1 MAVKTDNWTAEDSA
15 TTSTLVRRCLQGSA
29 EAWRDLVERYS
40 RLVHAVPARYGL
52 SSAEVDDVGQEVFL
66 ALAQNL
72 HRIEDPERLP
82 GWLVTTA
89 RRMTW
94 RIVQQRKRES
104 PGAEADL
111 MDGETLAAEPVTVV
125 RVPSMHDLLMG
136 WERQRVLA
144 VGMERLGDRCRDL
157 LTLLFLDLSEPS
169 YDSISV
175 QLGLPKGSIG
185 PTRNRC
191 LEQLRSILEG
201 LGFHEMDR
209 P

>member
-1 MAVKTDNWTAEDSA
+1 MAIETSNRTAENST
-15 TTSTLVRRCLQGSA
+15 TTSILVRRCLQGSA
-29 EAWRDLVERYS
+29 EAWRGLVERYA

-52 SSAEVDDVGQEVFL
+52 SSTEVDDVGQEVFL

-94 RIVQQRKRES
+94 RIMQQRKLES
-104 PGAEADL
+104 PGVEADL
-111 MDGETLAAEPVTVV
+111 MDGETLRAEPVAAA
-125 RVPSMHDLLMG
+125 RVPSMYDLLVG

-144 VGMERLGDRCRDL
+144 VGMERLGDRCRGL
-157 LTLLFLDLSEPS
+157 LTLLFLDPSEPS
-169 YDSISV
+169 YDSIGA

-191 LEQLRSILEG
+191 LAQLRSILEG
-201 LGFHEMDR
+201 LGFHEVDQ